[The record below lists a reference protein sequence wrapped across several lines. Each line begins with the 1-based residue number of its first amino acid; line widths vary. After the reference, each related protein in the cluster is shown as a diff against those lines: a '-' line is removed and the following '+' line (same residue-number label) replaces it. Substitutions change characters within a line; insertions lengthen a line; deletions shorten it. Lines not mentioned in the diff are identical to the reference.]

1 MPFYLFNWFHWQLLE
16 LQAKQWDG
24 YVRNKF
30 WLTGKATPKPF
41 GSVHIPDRWESAENW
56 KQNSDPRSIYSVTS
70 RITSMLSFLRS
81 SSPLQIGCC
90 CSVVQSCLTLCK
102 PMDCSM
108 PGFPVLHCLLE
119 LAQTHVHWVGDA
131 IHLILC
137 HPLLLPPGSFQM
149 SQLFTSGGQSI
160 GVSAGVLPMNIQ
172 DGFPLGLTSL
182 ISLQSKG
189 LSRVFSNT
197 TDQKHQFFSSQ
208 SSLWFNSH
216 IHTWLMEKQ

>member
-1 MPFYLFNWFHWQLLE
+1 MWGTN
-16 LQAKQWDG
+16 
-24 YVRNKF
+24 
-30 WLTGKATPKPF
+30 F
-41 GSVHIPDRWESAENW
+41 GSQGRLLLNHLEALLIVHIPDRWESAENW

-102 PMDCSM
+102 PMDCST

-137 HPLLLPPGSFQM
+137 CPLLLLPSIFPSIRVSSNKSALHIRWPKYWSFR
-149 SQLFTSGGQSI
+149 FSI
-160 GVSAGVLPMNIQ
+160 SRSSEH
-172 DGFPLGLTSL
+172 LGLISFGIHWLGKLNYPFIHGMPDSWEKTS
-182 ISLQSKG
+182 
-189 LSRVFSNT
+189 
-197 TDQKHQFFSSQ
+197 HQ
-208 SSLWFNSH
+208 
-216 IHTWLMEKQ
+216 

>member
-1 MPFYLFNWFHWQLLE
+1 MWGTN
-16 LQAKQWDG
+16 
-24 YVRNKF
+24 
-30 WLTGKATPKPF
+30 F
-41 GSVHIPDRWESAENW
+41 GSQGRLLLNHLEALLIVHIPDRWESAENW

-102 PMDCSM
+102 PMDCST

-137 HPLLLPPGSFQM
+137 CPLLLLPSIFPSIRVSSNKSALHIRWPKYWSF
-149 SQLFTSGGQSI
+149 SRSPSNEYSGW
-160 GVSAGVLPMNIQ
+160 VSFRI
-172 DGFPLGLTSL
+172 D
-182 ISLQSKG
+182 
-189 LSRVFSNT
+189 
-197 TDQKHQFFSSQ
+197 
-208 SSLWFNSH
+208 
-216 IHTWLMEKQ
+216 